1 MKYFVIPL
9 GAFVLAAAAITAF
22 WFWQGRP
29 VDIVA
34 VPDGRFNCLSY
45 VPTTPDNHPL
55 VGPDYKVPDGLIE
68 NDLKALTTLTKCI
81 RTYSSYG
88 VQGEVLPVAAKLGIK
103 VLLGVWIGENEKR
116 NQIEIDAALKV
127 ANQYPDAVRAIVV
140 GNEVMLRREMSGERL
155 AGIIRSVKARTSLP
169 VAYADIYEF
178 WRRNPVIAEAADRL
192 LVHVLPY
199 WDDPTP
205 VSIDDVQGLVRKVID
220 MMRATFPDKVVEIGE
235 IGWPSAGR
243 TRGYAVPGRVNQAR
257 FMREFTAQAGAL
269 GIHYNLIEAIDQPWK
284 RAPEGTAGGY
294 WGVLDANRLPKFSL
308 TGPVREWPA
317 WQAGAIF
324 SVCLAGVFI
333 GFVLARRKRP
343 GALASLGIAGT
354 GALSGTCLWMLYP
367 QTQTMAVGVLGQI
380 WAACLLTLA
389 ATGGIMLALQIAGLS
404 DQRRSSTAP
413 LSQVITG
420 LRQGSL
426 STEQKLGLCRW
437 LVLLP
442 AVIMAVMMAVDG
454 RHRDFLTLAFILP
467 ALAIFFQARSIAGAD
482 QSRPPEEAWGTLILL
497 IAGPMAVDHFGNWEA
512 LGWAATC
519 LVFAVPGLPALRAEI
534 SRLFRLFAA

>member
-1 MKYFVIPL
+1 MI
-9 GAFVLAAAAITAF
+9 
-22 WFWQGRP
+22 
-29 VDIVA
+29 A

-45 VPTTPDNHPL
+45 VPTTPYNHPL

-68 NDLKALTTLTKCI
+68 NDLKALSTLTKCI

-103 VLLGVWIGENEKR
+103 VLLGIWIGENEKR
-116 NQIEIDAALKV
+116 NKIEIDAALKV
-127 ANQYPDAVRAIVV
+127 ANQYPEAVRAIVV
-140 GNEVMLRREMSGERL
+140 GNEVMLRREMSAERL

-205 VSIDDVQGLVRKVID
+205 VSIDDVQVLVRKVID
-220 MMRATFPDKVVEIGE
+220 QMRSTFPDKVVEIGE

-243 TRGYAVPGRVNQAR
+243 TRGYAVPSRVNQAR

-269 GIHYNLIEAIDQPWK
+269 GMHYNLIEAIDQPWK

-294 WGVLDANRLPKFSL
+294 WGVLDSNRLPKFSL
-308 TGPVREWPA
+308 TGPVREWPE

-324 SVCLAGVFI
+324 SVCLAGLFL
-333 GFVLARRKRP
+333 GFVLVRRKRP
-343 GALASLGIAGT
+343 GAVPSLGIAGT
-354 GALSGTCLWMLYP
+354 GALTGTCLWMLYP
-367 QTQTMAVGVLGQI
+367 QTQAMSIGIPGQI
-380 WAACLLTLA
+380 WAACLLVLA
-389 ATGGIMLALQIAGLS
+389 AAGGIMMALQIAGLS
-404 DQRRSSTAP
+404 DQRRRTPTSLAE
-413 LSQVITG
+413 VIKG
-420 LRQGSL
+420 LRQRSM
-426 STEQKLGLCRW
+426 SADQKLGLCRW

-442 AVIMAVMMAVDG
+442 AVIMAVLMAVDG

-467 ALAIFFQARSIAGAD
+467 ALAIFFQARFSAGGD
-482 QSRPPEEAWGTLILL
+482 QTPPPEEAWMTLILL
-497 IAGPMAVDHFGNWEA
+497 VAGPMAVDHFGNWEA

-519 LVFAVPGLPALRAEI
+519 LVFAVPGLPALQAEI
-534 SRLFRLFAA
+534 SRLFRVLTA